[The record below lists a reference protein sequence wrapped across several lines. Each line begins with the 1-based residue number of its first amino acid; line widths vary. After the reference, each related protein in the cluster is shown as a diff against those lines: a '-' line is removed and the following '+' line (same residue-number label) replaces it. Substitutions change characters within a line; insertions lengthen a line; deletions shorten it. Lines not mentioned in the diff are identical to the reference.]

1 IGKVG
6 EELHAQRALDAVRF
20 QNPADPKIRLG
31 LGRHTISTITRSWF
45 FKAAARTTARMASM
59 LRPPRPMT
67 LPTSSLASVTSTRL
81 VRALLQP
88 GLDLFLVD
96 VELDGVGHRVEGAKD
111 LDELTVAWRARIG
124 HHQSIERV
132 FFRPD
137 ASQSNFYGQAK
148 TSFNFSRAVR
158 DRWAIP

>member
-1 IGKVG
+1 MRQTLCVQVSVCG
-6 EELHAQRALDAVRF
+6 
-20 QNPADPKIRLG
+20 IRRSRSLLQVG
-31 LGRHTISTITRSWF
+31 LG
-45 FKAAARTTARMASM
+45 
-59 LRPPRPMT
+59 
-67 LPTSSLASVTSTRL
+67 
-81 VRALLQP
+81 
-88 GLDLFLVD
+88 LFLVG
-96 VELDGVGHRVEGAKD
+96 VELVWVAHRVERAKD

-137 ASQSNFYGQAK
+137 ASQSTFYGQAK

>member
-1 IGKVG
+1 ARLRLLSDGRG
-6 EELHAQRALDAVRF
+6 RSGRRSGGRGRRGGCF
-20 QNPADPKIRLG
+20 RRLG
-31 LGRHTISTITRSWF
+31 GPLLGRF
-45 FKAAARTTARMASM
+45 
-59 LRPPRPMT
+59 LGQQPLVDQERPGGIRR
-67 LPTSSLASVTSTRL
+67 A
-81 VRALLQP
+81 RALLQP

-158 DRWAIP
+158 DRWPTPSCVAPPTPP